1 MRKISVIL
9 FCIWTNGSGGY
20 TFLRYFLSR
29 AMVAILFGGAEPL
42 WAILAGSIIRST
54 FLRFFFEFGQV
65 VQEMFKM
72 FLFQNSGSHL
82 VRGSGICWAI
92 LANGIMRNMSVKKF

>member
-1 MRKISVIL
+1 M
-9 FCIWTNGSGGY
+9 
-20 TFLRYFLSR
+20 
-29 AMVAILFGGAEPL
+29 AILFGGAEPL
-42 WAILAGSIIRST
+42 WAILAGSIRST

-82 VRGSGICWAI
+82 VRGSGIFWAI
-92 LANGIMRNMSVKKF
+92 LANGIMRHMSVKIF